1 MIKTKRWKYLNENGE
16 ENNGKR
22 SRDKH
27 LTRVDD
33 TRQKHLNQGEADSSS
48 QSSVSHDKLLLQV
61 DWLEPESIGNGRQDK
76 NSWLEKKTR
85 EKETL
90 IESGG
95 NVTYNED

>member
-1 MIKTKRWKYLNENGE
+1 LF
-16 ENNGKR
+16 
-22 SRDKH
+22 
-27 LTRVDD
+27 
-33 TRQKHLNQGEADSSS
+33 
-48 QSSVSHDKLLLQV
+48 LQV